1 MFKTKKTESILL
13 HNHELMWV
21 ESYDSIIISI
31 EYKISLYELFIFAF
45 YSFILK
51 QPLILN
57 QEIPKQT
64 HRSTYR
70 FALVKRDKPQ
80 LSELEIG

>member
-45 YSFILK
+45 YSFMLK
-51 QPLILN
+51 QPLIL
-57 QEIPKQT
+57 KWS
-64 HRSTYR
+64 STKSFR
-70 FALVKRDKPQ
+70 GKHIVRPTDLHW
-80 LSELEIG
+80 